1 MSDQAVPNSSAPN
14 PSEHH
19 EGIRLQKVLAKA
31 GIASRR
37 VAEELIELGRVQVDG
52 EVVTE
57 QGRRVDPDTAVVHVD
72 GVRVVLKEDVV
83 TLAFNK
89 PRGVLSTMHDD
100 SHRPCIGDYLHNRKE
115 RLFHVGRL
123 DADTEGLLLLTND
136 GDLAHRLMHPS
147 YEISK
152 TYLAEVPGPIAKD
165 LGKRLRAGIELED
178 GPIQVDSFRLISA
191 MPGKALVEVVLHEG
205 RKHIVRRL
213 LDHVGHPVIGLVRT
227 AVGEVRLGN
236 QRPGSMR
243 VLNRQ
248 EVGSLYKAVGL

>member
-1 MSDQAVPNSSAPN
+1 MSDRAVPN
-14 PSEHH
+14 PSDQP

-52 EVVTE
+52 EVVRE
-57 QGRRVDPDTAVVHVD
+57 QGRRIDPDTAVVHVD

-100 SHRPCIGDYLHNRKE
+100 AHRPCVGDYLHNRKE

-152 TYLAEVPGPIAKD
+152 TYLAEVPGPIPKD
-165 LGKRLRAGIELED
+165 LGKRLRAGVELED
-178 GPIQVDSFRLISA
+178 GPIAVDSFKLISS

-213 LDHVGHPVIGLVRT
+213 LDHVGHPVEHLVRT
-227 AVGEVRLGN
+227 AVGDVRLGN